1 MKAVPSA
8 VIGLD
13 IGTSVV
19 KGVLVAGDGRLM
31 ARATRPQTLDIGP
44 GGRVEV
50 DASVVAQNARRVI
63 TQLAGRADRAGS
75 RIRAVCA
82 AGSGDEAVWVDEAG
96 VPVAP
101 VPLSLDTRDAA
112 VNDAIAKAVGADR
125 FRVLTGLPTTGAY
138 PLTRYAALR
147 ATRPDVAAGVRRLL
161 AWPEALAVDLGVDVA
176 GEPTLAARTGAW
188 TISSDPAGGAYDP
201 VLLGAAGASADLFPP
216 VVPTGT
222 VIGTIPT
229 RIADA
234 IGLRSDVS
242 LVAGGFDQAMATLG
256 AAITTNGI
264 AHVGAG
270 SWHALTVLADG
281 RPSSDLVVDGFSI
294 GPPIAAGGRWSI
306 MASGPGTIV
315 LGWLGRLGDG
325 TGDPVKRIAALAGR
339 AADEPTGMTV
349 VPDLGGGAPPHPDP
363 LARGVI
369 AGLGLGDGVERFAR
383 ALLEGVAVGLGE
395 RLERAANAGSSVG
408 EIRSTGGGA
417 RDRRWRQLT
426 ADVTGLPVRAVD
438 PPDAGAVA
446 AAALASTAVGLA
458 PDVSSAVERTVQIG
472 RPLAPRPIHHAAYRE
487 MAERTAAVRRSIATV
502 QRTDA
507 DT

>member
-1 MKAVPSA
+1 
-8 VIGLD
+8 
-13 IGTSVV
+13 
-19 KGVLVAGDGRLM
+19 
-31 ARATRPQTLDIGP
+31 
-44 GGRVEV
+44 
-50 DASVVAQNARRVI
+50 
-63 TQLAGRADRAGS
+63 
-75 RIRAVCA
+75 
-82 AGSGDEAVWVDEAG
+82 
-96 VPVAP
+96 
-101 VPLSLDTRDAA
+101 
-112 VNDAIAKAVGADR
+112 
-125 FRVLTGLPTTGAY
+125 
-138 PLTRYAALR
+138 
-147 ATRPDVAAGVRRLL
+147 
-161 AWPEALAVDLGVDVA
+161 
-176 GEPTLAARTGAW
+176 
-188 TISSDPAGGAYDP
+188 
-201 VLLGAAGASADLFPP
+201 

-229 RIADA
+229 RIAAA
-234 IGLRSDVS
+234 IGLPPDVS

-256 AAITTNGI
+256 AAITTSGI

-270 SWHALTVLADG
+270 SWQVLTVLADG
-281 RPSSDLVVDGFSI
+281 RPSADLVADGFSI
-294 GPPIAAGGRWSI
+294 GPPIAAGGRWSL
-306 MASGPGTIV
+306 MASGPGTVV
-315 LGWLGRLGDG
+315 LGWLGRIGDG

-339 AADEPTGMTV
+339 AADEPTRITV

-369 AGLGLGDGVERFAR
+369 AGLGLGDGAERLAR
-383 ALLEGVAVGLGE
+383 ALLEGVAIGLGE
-395 RLERAANAGSSVG
+395 RLERAADTGPSVG

-458 PDVSSAVERTVQIG
+458 PDVSSAVERTVRIG
-472 RPLAPRPIHHAAYRE
+472 RPIAPRPSHHAAYRE